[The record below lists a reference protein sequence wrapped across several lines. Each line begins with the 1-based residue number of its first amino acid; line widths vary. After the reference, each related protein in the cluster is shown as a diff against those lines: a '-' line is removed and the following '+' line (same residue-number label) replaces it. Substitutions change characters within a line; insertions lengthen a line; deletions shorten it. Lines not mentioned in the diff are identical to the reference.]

1 MTYEELR
8 NLIAEAVSAEPSDLE
23 ENSSAATIEGWDSM
37 ASLSVISVLDD
48 SFEGEITAA
57 DARSF
62 GTFGGIVAFARKKGI
77 LTD

>member
-23 ENSSAATIEGWDSM
+23 ENSGPATIEGWDSM
-37 ASLSVISVLDD
+37 ASLSIISVLDD
-48 SFEGEITAA
+48 IFGGEITAE

-62 GTFGGIVAFARKKGI
+62 GTFGGIVSFARQKGI